1 MPEMNNSAAASSTT
15 RDFGVRDFYLG
26 RQPILDGDNAL
37 YAYELLFRNSNE
49 GGAQFNTGL
58 SATAAVIAHAGQLGL
73 DRAIGDAQAFLNVD
87 ADVLM
92 SDIFLFLPREK
103 VVLEL
108 VESFDATDLLLE
120 RMAQL
125 KEHGFRFA
133 LNGVSAVT
141 ANVERLLPLIDFVKF
156 DMRQVM
162 QVSTAKVVARF
173 RSENKKLMAE
183 KVETRAEY
191 ERVRAFGFDYFQG
204 YYFAK
209 PAVISG
215 RKLTPSQLAV
225 MELMKLVTSDADNL
239 EIERAVKR
247 DVTLAL
253 NLLRLVN
260 TPAIGLRH
268 KIDSVSQALMVL
280 GRRQLERWLQILL
293 YADPQQRSHSA
304 SPLLML
310 ATTRGKLLELLAKR
324 LRPAQRNVADIA
336 FTVGIMSLMDA
347 LFGLPMDEI
356 LEQIPVI
363 DEVKD
368 ALVYR
373 SGFFG
378 ELLKLA
384 ESIEQMDG
392 DDLVVPTLKELAI
405 SSDELVEFE
414 VTAFSWSDSV
424 ARYAV

>member
-1 MPEMNNSAAASSTT
+1 MNNSAAASSATK
-15 RDFGVRDFYLG
+15 DFGVRDFYLG
-26 RQPILDGDNAL
+26 RQPILDGNNAL
-37 YAYELLFRNSNE
+37 FGYELLFRNSSAPD
-49 GGAQFNTGL
+49 AQFISGL

-87 ADVLM
+87 EDVLM
-92 SDIFLFLPREK
+92 SDIFVFLPREK

-108 VESFDATDLLLE
+108 GATFEADDAILD

-125 KEHGFRFA
+125 KGHGFSFA
-133 LNGVSAVT
+133 LNGVSALT
-141 ANVERLLPLIDFVKF
+141 PSIERLLPLVDFVKF
-156 DMRQVM
+156 DMRLIM
-162 QVSTAKVVARF
+162 QVSTAPLVARF
-173 RSENKKLMAE
+173 RRENKKLMAE
-183 KVETRAEY
+183 KVETHAEY
-191 ERVRAFGFDYFQG
+191 ERVRALGFDYFQG

-225 MELMKLVTSDADNL
+225 MELMKLVTSDAENIT
-239 EIERAVKR
+239 IERAVKR
-247 DVTLAL
+247 DITLAL

-260 TPAIGLRH
+260 TPAVGMRH
-268 KIDSVSQALMVL
+268 KIDSVSQALIVL

-293 YADPQQRSHSA
+293 YADPQQRGHSS

-347 LFGLPMDEI
+347 LFGMSMEDI
-356 LEQIPVI
+356 LEQIPVS

-368 ALVYR
+368 ALIYR
-373 SGFFG
+373 TGFFG

-414 VTAFSWSDSV
+414 VTAFSWSDSIV
-424 ARYAV
+424 KYAI

>member
-1 MPEMNNSAAASSTT
+1 MNNSAAAVSSTK
-15 RDFGVRDFYLG
+15 DFGVRDFYLG
-26 RQPILDGDNAL
+26 RQPILDGNNAL
-37 YAYELLFRNSNE
+37 FGYELLFRNGNV
-49 GGAQFNTGL
+49 GGAQFISGL

-87 ADVLM
+87 EDVLM
-92 SDIFLFLPREK
+92 SDIFVFLPREK

-108 VESFDATDLLLE
+108 GESFDASDALLE

-125 KEHGFRFA
+125 KGHGFRFA
-133 LNGVSAVT
+133 LNGVSVVN

-162 QVSTAKVVARF
+162 QLSTAAVVARF
-173 RSENKKLMAE
+173 RRENKKLMAE
-183 KVETRAEY
+183 KVESRAEY
-191 ERVRAFGFDYFQG
+191 ERVRDFGFDYFQG

-209 PAVISG
+209 PVVIAG

-225 MELMKLVTSDADNL
+225 MELMKLVTSDAENS

-260 TPAIGLRH
+260 TPAVGMRH
-268 KIDSVSQALMVL
+268 KIDSVSQALIVL

-293 YADPQQRSHSA
+293 YADPQQRGHSA

-324 LRPAQRNVADIA
+324 LRPAQRNIADVA

-347 LFGLPMDEI
+347 LFGLPMEEI

-363 DEVKD
+363 DEVKN
-368 ALVYR
+368 ALLHR
-373 SGFFG
+373 TGFFG

-392 DDLVVPTLKELAI
+392 DDFVVPTLKELAI

-424 ARYAV
+424 AKYAV

>member
-1 MPEMNNSAAASSTT
+1 MNDTATASSPTK
-15 RDFGVRDFYLG
+15 DFGVRDFYLG
-26 RQPILDGDNAL
+26 RQPILDRNNAL
-37 YAYELLFRNSNE
+37 FGYELLFRNSQA
-49 GGAQFNTGL
+49 GAAHIVSGL

-87 ADVLM
+87 VDVLM
-92 SDIFLFLPREK
+92 SDIFVFLPREQ

-108 VESFDATDLLLE
+108 SEQFDPTDAVLE
-120 RMAQL
+120 RMGQL
-125 KEHGFRFA
+125 KGHGFRFA
-133 LNGVSAVT
+133 LSRVGAFSANT
-141 ANVERLLPLIDFVKF
+141 ERLFPLIDFVKF

-162 QVSTAKVVARF
+162 QASTAAVVARCK
-173 RSENKKLMAE
+173 RENKKLMAE

-191 ERVRAFGFDYFQG
+191 DTTRDFGFDYFQG

-209 PAVISG
+209 PAIMSG

-225 MELMKLVTSDADNL
+225 VELMKLVTSDAENI

-260 TPAIGLRH
+260 TPAVGMRH
-268 KIDSVSQALMVL
+268 KIDSVSQALIVL

-293 YADPQQRSHSA
+293 YADPKQRGHSA

-324 LRPAQRNVADIA
+324 LRPAQRNVADVA

-347 LFGLPMDEI
+347 LFGMPMAEI
-356 LEQIPVI
+356 LEQIPVG
-363 DEVKD
+363 DEVKT
-368 ALVYR
+368 ALLER
-373 SGFFG
+373 RGFFG

-392 DDLVVPTLKELAI
+392 EDFVLPTLKQLAI
-405 SSDELVEFE
+405 SSDELAEFE

-424 ARYAV
+424 AKYAV